1 MIPLFHDFE
10 GKRVVVVGGGD
21 VALRKARRFAR
32 EADVTVVAPRFV
44 EGFQELDCELVS
56 DRVSPD
62 DAADLVSDVSLAIAA
77 TDDPSV
83 NEALATAA
91 KAEGCL
97 VNRADSVGDVIVP
110 SSIDTAELTVA
121 FSTHGSS
128 PTVSKYLRKDLTS
141 YIQRA
146 DGMVS
151 IQKEIRGELKAT
163 VDDQDQRKELLNE
176 VINADTVWEQ
186 LPDNYDRALAEA
198 RRVVSEKKQE

>member
-32 EADVTVVAPRFV
+32 EAEVTVVAPRFV

-56 DRVSPD
+56 DRVTPD
-62 DAADLVSDVSLAIAA
+62 DAPDMVADVYLVVTA

-83 NEALATAA
+83 NEAVATAA

-97 VNRADSVGDVIVP
+97 VNRADSVGDLIVP

-128 PTVSKYLRKDLTS
+128 PTVSKYLRKDLTP
-141 YIQRA
+141 YMQRA
-146 DGMVS
+146 DGMVR
-151 IQKEIRGELKAT
+151 IQEEIRNELKST
-163 VDDQDQRKELLNE
+163 VDDQEQRKELLNA
-176 VINADTVWEQ
+176 VIEADAVWEQ
-186 LPDNYDRALAEA
+186 LPDNYDRALVKA
-198 RRVVSEKKQE
+198 RTVVSEQKRE

>member
-32 EADVTVVAPRFV
+32 EADVTVVAPWFV

-62 DAADLVSDVSLAIAA
+62 DAADLVSDAHLVVAA
-77 TDDPSV
+77 TDDLSV
-83 NEALATAA
+83 NEAVATAA

-128 PTVSKYLRKDLTS
+128 PTVSKYLRKELTP
-141 YIQRA
+141 YMQRA
-146 DGMVS
+146 DGMVR
-151 IQKEIRGELKAT
+151 IQEEIRGELKST
-163 VDDQDQRKELLNE
+163 VDDQDQRKELLNA
-176 VINADTVWEQ
+176 VIEAEAVWDQ
-186 LPDNYDRALAEA
+186 LPDNYDRALAQA
-198 RRVVSEKKQE
+198 QRIISEQNRE

>member
-44 EGFQELDCELVS
+44 DGFQNLDCELVS
-56 DRVSPD
+56 DRVTPD
-62 DAADLVSDVSLAIAA
+62 DAADLVSNVYLVVAA

-83 NEALATAA
+83 NDAVATAA
-91 KAEGCL
+91 KAESCL
-97 VNRADSVGDVIVP
+97 VNRVDTVGDVIVP

-128 PTVSKYLRKDLTS
+128 PTVSKYLRKDLTP
-141 YIQRA
+141 YMQQA
-146 DGMVS
+146 DGMVR
-151 IQKEIRGELKAT
+151 IQEEIRDELKAA
-163 VDDQDQRKELLNE
+163 VDDQGQRKELLNA
-176 VINADTVWEQ
+176 VIEADAVWEH
-186 LPDNYDRALAEA
+186 LPENYDCALEEA
-198 RRVVSEKKQE
+198 QRIIGDKNRE